1 MIPTMGGHYEEARRK
16 GVQVKCDGKK

>member
-16 GVQVKCDGKK
+16 GVQVKSDGKK